1 MFKQSMLRLFLTLTI
16 SSLAYSALA
25 FDTLNIDLSKRW
37 QTYEGGVYRKFSG
50 EGNAVHFTVEVSDEG
65 ILEIFG
71 KRKISVLLNNRLVS
85 MNGNKIKWAIDSL
98 RMSNSL
104 PLRISIYSS
113 SGADNIISRILTVHS
128 DKYVKDGTSSF
139 RHIILLLS
147 FALVLFLLILIRAY
161 PQSVRDYFNFF
172 KLFSVRAT
180 DDGAVTVRAT
190 SINNVL
196 INIFCTVLI
205 AFNILILMFGGKDAG
220 GNGYMFNFF
229 SAAVII
235 LGLLTAKII
244 IVISA
249 AWFFRLTVFAPGQF
263 YNFIRLLLVGFGL
276 HSAWLLSSFMLGL
289 ESNFA
294 VWSLGYFLAIY
305 LSVFLTSTFFKLTT
319 VGGFTGFHL
328 FSYLCASEIIPLLIL
343 LNVFFF

>member
-71 KRKISVLLNNRLVS
+71 KRKISVLLNNRLVNV
-85 MNGNKIKWAIDSL
+85 NGNKIKWAIDSL
-98 RMSNSL
+98 RKSNSL
-104 PLRISIYSS
+104 PLRISIYSP
-113 SGADNIISRILTVHS
+113 SGADKITSRILTVQS
-128 DKYVKDGTSSF
+128 DKYVKKGTNSF
-139 RHIILLLS
+139 NHTIKLLS

-180 DDGAVTVRAT
+180 AEGAVTVRAT
-190 SINNVL
+190 SMNNAL
-196 INIFCTVLI
+196 INIFCTVLV

-220 GNGYMFNFF
+220 VADYMVKFF
-229 SAAVII
+229 FVSVII
-235 LGLLTAKII
+235 FGLLTAKII

-249 AWFFRLTVFAPGQF
+249 AFFFRLTEFAPGQF
-263 YNFIRLLLVGFGL
+263 YNFIRLLLLCFGL
-276 HSAWLLSSFMLGL
+276 HSAWLLIGFMFGWKYSLTV
-289 ESNFA
+289 F
-294 VWSLGYFLAIY
+294 SLGYFLVIF
-305 LSVFLTSTFFKLTT
+305 LSAFLMSTYMKLTAR
-319 VGGFTGFHL
+319 GGFTSFHL